1 MKKYVAYAVAAVLG
15 LFVSDFLMLQLV
27 TFRAYNA
34 FLVLLVCAYI
44 GSLFLVYRENARGNA
59 QGATLS
65 FLIPPGLLWMV
76 MEIII
81 ILVGLADELHIPI
94 SIVNLIK

>member
-1 MKKYVAYAVAAVLG
+1 
-15 LFVSDFLMLQLV
+15 
-27 TFRAYNA
+27 
-34 FLVLLVCAYI
+34 
-44 GSLFLVYRENARGNA
+44 VYRENARGNV

-65 FLIPPGLLWMV
+65 FLIPPGLLWIV

-94 SIVNLIK
+94 SIVHLIK